1 MTKNNG
7 KIQVFFAGG
16 GTGGHI
22 YPAIAAAQKIRKLA
36 PETVIHFLCSQSP
49 IDANILS
56 KTEFEYTAL
65 PARGFALHPVK
76 ILNFILNQRKSRNI
90 VSQVL
95 TEKSVIVG
103 IGGYVSAPAVA
114 AAKKKSLPVC
124 LINVD
129 YVPGKSNRLMASK
142 TDKIFCQYQATAGM
156 FTNTNAK
163 IFVTGC
169 PMREEFE
176 TPRPEKIISEYN
188 LSPDKS
194 TLLVTGASSGALNI
208 NIAME
213 TLLPRLESFADNW
226 QVLHLSGRG
235 KDTRLKDAAAKAR
248 IEYRVVDYCDNI
260 WDMYSCA
267 DIVIGRAGA
276 VSIAEYTYYRKP
288 FICLPYPYHKDN
300 HQQLNAIELEKAGA
314 CLIVE
319 DMKEDRNATAENIWQ
334 KLEPLLS
341 NKGIREQMSEKTA
354 GIAKKDAAETIA
366 SEILKL
372 A

>member
-1 MTKNNG
+1 LTDNSV

-36 PETVIHFLCSQSP
+36 PRTLIHFLCSQSP

-56 KTEFEYTAL
+56 KTEFDYTAL
-65 PARGFALHPVK
+65 PATGFAMHPARM
-76 ILNFILNQRKSRNI
+76 INFMLNQHKSRRI
-90 VSQVL
+90 VSQML
-95 TEKSVIVG
+95 AEKTVMVG

-142 TDKIFCQYQATAGM
+142 ADVIFCQYQATAGM
-156 FTNTNAK
+156 FDNSKAK
-163 IFVTGC
+163 IYVTGC
-169 PMREEFE
+169 PVREEFE

-188 LSPDKS
+188 LSPDKK
-194 TLLVTGASSGALNI
+194 TLFVTGASSGARNI

-213 TLLPRLESFADNW
+213 TLMPRLERFADTW

-235 KDTRLKDAAAKAR
+235 KESRLKNAASKAV
-248 IEYRVVDYCDNI
+248 IEYRVIDYCDNI
-260 WDMYSCA
+260 WDMYSLA
-267 DIVIGRAGA
+267 ELIIGRAGA
-276 VSIAEYTYYRKP
+276 VSVAEYLYYAKP

-300 HQQLNAIELEKAGA
+300 HQRLNAIELEQAGA
-314 CLIVE
+314 CVIVQ
-319 DMKEDRNATAENIWQ
+319 DMKDDRNATAEVLWQ

-341 NKGIREQMSEKTA
+341 NENARKRMAEKSA
-354 GIAKKDAAETIA
+354 RLAKTDAAETIA
-366 SEILKL
+366 REILKL